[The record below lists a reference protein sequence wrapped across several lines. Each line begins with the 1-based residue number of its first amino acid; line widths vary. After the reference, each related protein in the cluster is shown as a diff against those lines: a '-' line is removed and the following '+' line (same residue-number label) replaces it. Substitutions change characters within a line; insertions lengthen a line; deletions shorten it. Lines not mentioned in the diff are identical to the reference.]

1 MPVSQNATP
10 SSRFS
15 IFVAMK
21 AQLFLVRLPLLMV
34 IKTLLKFKQHATKAT
49 LALLFLC
56 LCGLSSL
63 QAQTAYVNTY
73 KPVADSLSGVYGIP
87 SSIILA
93 IAIVESGAGT
103 SRNSKLLNNHFGIV
117 GKNNLLKTKG
127 IKTRYKQYNSVLGS
141 YVDFCKL
148 LSRRKYYARLKG
160 NNDYKLWID
169 AISKAGYS
177 EAPVEWRKRITST
190 IQKYKLAGSK

>member
-1 MPVSQNATP
+1 MPVSPNAT
-10 SSRFS
+10 SNSRFS

-21 AQLFLVRLPLLMV
+21 AQLFLVRLPILMV
-34 IKTLLKFKQHATKAT
+34 IKKLLKLKQHAIKAT
-49 LALLFLC
+49 LTLLFIC
-56 LCGLSSL
+56 LLGHSSL
-63 QAQTAYVNTY
+63 QAQTSYVNTY

-87 SSIILA
+87 PSIILA

-103 SRNSKLLNNHFGIV
+103 SRNAKLLNNHFGIV

-127 IKTRYKQYNSVLGS
+127 IKTRYKQYGSVLGS

-160 NNDYKLWID
+160 NKDYKLWID

>member
-1 MPVSQNATP
+1 M
-10 SSRFS
+10 
-15 IFVAMK
+15 
-21 AQLFLVRLPLLMV
+21 LVIGLLG
-34 IKTLLKFKQHATKAT
+34 IN
-49 LALLFLC
+49 
-56 LCGLSSL
+56 SL
-63 QAQTAYVNTY
+63 QAQTTYVTTY
-73 KPVADSLSGVYGIP
+73 KPVADSLSQAYGIP

-127 IKTRYKQYNSVLGS
+127 IKTRYKQYNSVISS
-141 YVDFCKL
+141 YADFCKL